1 MPSQIIDRRLNPK
14 SKSLGNR
21 QRFIR
26 RAKAEIREAV
36 NESIKKRTVTSIDG
50 KEGVRARVKKL
61 KEPTFGLDPKTG
73 GRDFVV
79 PGNKHF
85 QAGDKIPKPKQGGGG
100 KGQKGSPDGEGEDD
114 FVFTLTR
121 EEFLDVFFE
130 DLALPDMLKRK
141 LKQEKAE
148 KPQRAGYSTE
158 GPPAKLSYA
167 QTMRNSLARRTA
179 LRRPKLSE
187 IEEREAEAEAAE
199 AAGETAKAEELR
211 AEAAR
216 LKRKRLLTPYL
227 DPLDLRYRRFETV
240 PKPSTQA
247 VMFCLMDASASM
259 TEPLK
264 DLAKRFFML
273 LYLFLTKEYENV
285 SVVFIRHTT
294 TARECDE
301 ESFFRATDTGG
312 TVVST
317 ALIKMQEIIE
327 ARYPPED
334 WNIYAAQ
341 ASDGHDFSDDLAIS
355 QDKLEEILP
364 LCQYYAYVE
373 VSAPHM
379 MSASMESA
387 LWGAYAEVDGRWD
400 NFAMRH
406 ITAPD
411 EILPVFRRLFARD
424 REAA

>member
-1 MPSQIIDRRLNPK
+1 MHIIDRRLNPK

-26 RAKAEIREAV
+26 RAKTEIREAV
-36 NESIKKRTVTSIDG
+36 NESIKSRGVTSIDG
-50 KEGVRARVKKL
+50 KEGVRARIKGL
-61 KEPTFGLDPKTG
+61 KEPTFSLDPKSG
-73 GRDFVV
+73 EREFVV
-79 PGNKHF
+79 PGNRQF
-85 QAGDKIPKPKQGGGG
+85 QAGDRIPKPKQGGGG
-100 KGQKGSPDGEGEDD
+100 SGQKGSPDGEGEDD

-130 DLALPDMLKRK
+130 DLALPEMLKRK
-141 LKQEKAE
+141 LKQEKAD

-158 GPPAKLSYA
+158 GPPAKLAYA

-179 LRRPKLSE
+179 LRRPRKEE
-187 IEEREAEAEAAE
+187 IEAREAEHAEAEAAGE
-199 AAGETAKAEELR
+199 AAR
-211 AEAAR
+211 AEALAEEVAR
-216 LKRKRLLTPYL
+216 LKRRRSLTPYL
-227 DPLDLRYRRFETV
+227 DPLDLRYRRFEMV
-240 PKPSTQA
+240 PKPTTQA
-247 VMFCLMDASASM
+247 VMFCLMDVSASM

-273 LYLFLTKEYENV
+273 LYLFLTREYEAV
-285 SVVFIRHTT
+285 QVVFIRHTT

-301 ESFFRATDTGG
+301 DSFFRATDTGG

-317 ALIKMQEIIE
+317 ALAKMQEIIAE
-327 ARYPPED
+327 RYPVAD

-341 ASDGHDFSDDLAIS
+341 ASDGHDFSDDLAVS
-355 QDKLEEILP
+355 QDMLRELLP

-379 MSASMESA
+379 LTSAMESA
-387 LWGAYAEVDGRWD
+387 LWGAYAEVAPGFEH
-400 NFAMRH
+400 FAMRR
-406 ITAPD
+406 IASPD

-424 REAA
+424 QEAA

>member
-1 MPSQIIDRRLNPK
+1 LPSQIIDRRLNPK

-61 KEPTFGLDPKTG
+61 KEPVFSVDPKTG
-73 GRDFVV
+73 EREFVV

-85 QAGDKIPKPKQGGGG
+85 QAGDRIPKPKQGGGG
-100 KGQKGSPDGEGEDD
+100 KGQQGSPDGEGEDD

-158 GPPAKLSYA
+158 GSPAKLAYA
-167 QTMRNSLARRTA
+167 ETMRNSLARRTA
-179 LRRPKLSE
+179 LRRPKQSE
-187 IEEREAEAEAAE
+187 IDEAEAAAEAAE
-199 AAGETAKAEELR
+199 AAGETARAAELR
-211 AEAAR
+211 EEAAR
-216 LKRKRLLTPYL
+216 LRRKRLLTPYL

-285 SVVFIRHTT
+285 EVVFIRHTT

-301 ESFFRATDTGG
+301 ETFFRATDTGG

-317 ALIKMQEIIE
+317 ALAKMQEILE
-327 ARYPPED
+327 ARYPLAD
-334 WNIYAAQ
+334 WNVYAAQ
-341 ASDGHDFSDDLAIS
+341 ASDGHDFSDDLATS
-355 QDKLEEILP
+355 QEMLGALLP

-387 LWGAYAEVDGRWD
+387 LWGAYAEVAERHE

-411 EILPVFRRLFARD
+411 EILPVFRRLFSRD